1 MNPQTIGRENNP
13 GKVAQ
18 IQCVRGTPP
27 DDLDLSGKCFLLLLV
42 YAGEARFSVGGRTV
56 EAHAPAMVCFDE
68 RENPTLLS
76 QSGLVCDSIYFHPSF
91 FNVNLTFERVR
102 SEDFREAAPA
112 HDLYL
117 MRPFTDAE
125 HFVFPL
131 FDEYIAT
138 AKRLFENL
146 SDELDRQRDHY
157 WSCRSRTYFIRLIF
171 LLESVYGLMG
181 ESTDESRV
189 AGVHDPLLR
198 AAVIFIEGH
207 YSDLLTRADIAAA
220 ASTNED
226 TVNRLFKSEL
236 GMTALDYLWHHRIT
250 VAKRQLRFTKLPVTE
265 IAAQCGFKTLPHFS
279 RKFEAMVGMTPTAF
293 REQTV
298 ARRMQA
304 FEGP

>member
-1 MNPQTIGRENNP
+1 MNPQTIGRTQNP

-18 IQCVRGTPP
+18 IQCVRGTSP
-27 DDLDLSGKCFLLLLV
+27 DDLDLSGKCFLLLIL
-42 YAGEARFSVGGRTV
+42 YAGDARFSVGDRIV
-56 EAHAPAMVCFDE
+56 EAHAPALVCFGE

-76 QSGLVCDSIYFHPSF
+76 HNELVCDSVYFHPCF

-117 MRPFTDAE
+117 MRPFTDEE

-138 AKRLFENL
+138 AKHLFESL

-198 AAVIFIEGH
+198 AAVIFIDGH
-207 YSDLLTRADIAAA
+207 YSPPHPR
-220 ASTNED
+220 
-226 TVNRLFKSEL
+226 R
-236 GMTALDYLWHHRIT
+236 HRRGG
-250 VAKRQLRFTKLPVTE
+250 VHE
-265 IAAQCGFKTLPHFS
+265 
-279 RKFEAMVGMTPTAF
+279 
-293 REQTV
+293 
-298 ARRMQA
+298 
-304 FEGP
+304 